1 MLVQM
6 RKEIQNCSIH
16 GYWTRAK
23 NFIHCSSVTWGFIYQ
38 SMFFRKICKDQW
50 ELCLIWFLRLCT
62 WCGQSFCKRILI
74 IKSFCYCSL
83 LIKHTLNHGKQQ
95 MYIFYW
101 HSSSSSEYSKKILE
115 FARNSF
121 FMSFYLTTNCIS
133 HWNVRQT
140 TFREEILVLYMIRT
154 KS

>member
-23 NFIHCSSVTWGFIYQ
+23 IFIYCSSVTWGFIYQ

-50 ELCLIWFLRLCT
+50 EPCLIWFLRLCT
-62 WCGQSFCKRILI
+62 WCGQSLCKRMLI
-74 IKSFCYCSL
+74 SKSFCFCSL

-101 HSSSSSEYSKKILE
+101 FFIDTVHLLQNIKKKFLNLQEIRLSWV
-115 FARNSF
+115 FTWQPTA
-121 FMSFYLTTNCIS
+121 YLIEMFSRLQFVRRSWCCI
-133 HWNVRQT
+133 W
-140 TFREEILVLYMIRT
+140 
-154 KS
+154 